1 MNNNE
6 TNNENQDEKFWL
18 EVRRAALAL
27 FEAVPEELRTAPTD
41 ASQWLRIRDAA
52 VLAWS
57 ALPKE
62 LQATATEVAGL

>member
-1 MNNNE
+1 MNNNNE
-6 TNNENQDEKFWL
+6 TQDEKHWTG
-18 EVRRAALAL
+18 VRSAALAL
-27 FEAVPEELRTAPTD
+27 FAAVPEELRDAPTD

-62 LQATATEVAGL
+62 LQATATEEAGQ

>member
-18 EVRRAALAL
+18 AVRSAALAL
-27 FEAVPEELRTAPTD
+27 FAAVPEELRDAPTD
-41 ASQWLRIRDAA
+41 ASRWLRIRDAA
-52 VLAWS
+52 LMAWS

-62 LQATATEVAGL
+62 LKATATEEAGR